1 MSNQPDFSR
10 RDLLRRVSASLAAA
24 AAAGRVLPA
33 QEVQHV
39 HQAVADEHGAAG
51 QYQPKALTAHE
62 YATLQRLAEWIVPG
76 ATEAH
81 AADFLDFL
89 CAATDD
95 MKRIYTG
102 GLAWLDDRMQTR
114 FDGRDFLE
122 ASPDQQKQMLD
133 LIAFR
138 EGRAKDPSLAPGIE
152 FFSWARAMVVDAY
165 YTSPIGMFK
174 ELNYMGNRAMEHF
187 TVPQAAIDYAI
198 KHSPFA

>member
-1 MSNQPDFSR
+1 MSNQADFSR
-10 RDLLRRVSASLAAA
+10 RDLLRRVGASLTLAAA
-24 AAAGRVLPA
+24 GERVLAA

-39 HQAVADEHGAAG
+39 HQAVAEEHAATG

-62 YATLQRLAEWIVPG
+62 YATLQHLAEWIVPG

-102 GLAWLDDRMQTR
+102 GLAWLNDEMQTR
-114 FDGRDFLE
+114 YQGRDFLE
-122 ASPDQQKQMLD
+122 ASPEQQKEMLD
-133 LIAFR
+133 LIAYR
-138 EGRAKDPSLAPGIE
+138 ENRAKDPSIATGIE
-152 FFSWARAMVVDAY
+152 FFSWTRNMVVDAY
-165 YTSPIGMFK
+165 YTSPMGTFK